1 MYQDLALCNHLTAA
15 SNVFL
20 GREIKKGFGPFKY
33 LDYSKMFAKS
43 AEFVDAA
50 APEVAK
56 TLFGEPEEGDP
67 LPEVGDGI
75 EPEAN
80 AETEQEPEQETEVN
94 DVPTT

>member
-1 MYQDLALCNHLTAA
+1 MDSAEYIDMVANDAPSSEVADALKQMML
-15 SNVFL
+15 
-20 GREIKKGFGPFKY
+20 
-33 LDYSKMFAKS
+33 AKS

-67 LPEVGDGI
+67 LPEVGDGV

>member
-1 MYQDLALCNHLTAA
+1 MDSAEFIDMVANDAPSSEVADALK
-15 SNVFL
+15 SM
-20 GREIKKGFGPFKY
+20 
-33 LDYSKMFAKS
+33 MFAKS

>member
-1 MYQDLALCNHLTAA
+1 MDSAELIDMIANDAPASEVSDAL
-15 SNVFL
+15 
-20 GREIKKGFGPFKY
+20 KGM
-33 LDYSKMFAKS
+33 MFAKS
-43 AEFVDAA
+43 ASFVDAA

-56 TLFGEPEEGDP
+56 SLFGEPEEGDP
-67 LPEVGDGI
+67 LPEVGDGME

>member
-1 MYQDLALCNHLTAA
+1 MDSAEFIDMIANDAPSAEVSDAL
-15 SNVFL
+15 
-20 GREIKKGFGPFKY
+20 KQM
-33 LDYSKMFAKS
+33 MFAKS

-67 LPEVGDGI
+67 LPEVGDGLE

-80 AETEQEPEQETEVN
+80 AELEQEPEQEEE
-94 DVPTT
+94 

>member
-1 MYQDLALCNHLTAA
+1 MDSAEFIDMVANDAPSSEVADAL
-15 SNVFL
+15 
-20 GREIKKGFGPFKY
+20 KQM
-33 LDYSKMFAKS
+33 MFAKS
-43 AEFVDAA
+43 SEFVDAA

-67 LPEVGDGI
+67 LQEVGDGI

>member
-1 MYQDLALCNHLTAA
+1 MDSAELVDMIANNAPASEVSDAL
-15 SNVFL
+15 
-20 GREIKKGFGPFKY
+20 KGM
-33 LDYSKMFAKS
+33 MFAKS

-94 DVPTT
+94 DLPTT

>member
-1 MYQDLALCNHLTAA
+1 MDSAELIDMIANDAPASEVSDALK
-15 SNVFL
+15 SM
-20 GREIKKGFGPFKY
+20 
-33 LDYSKMFAKS
+33 MFAKS

>member
-1 MYQDLALCNHLTAA
+1 MDSAELVDMIANNAPASEVSDAL
-15 SNVFL
+15 
-20 GREIKKGFGPFKY
+20 KGM
-33 LDYSKMFAKS
+33 MFAKS
-43 AEFVDAA
+43 AEFVDSA

>member
-1 MYQDLALCNHLTAA
+1 MDSAEFIDMVANDAPASEVSDALK
-15 SNVFL
+15 SM
-20 GREIKKGFGPFKY
+20 
-33 LDYSKMFAKS
+33 MFAKS

-80 AETEQEPEQETEVN
+80 AEIEQEPEQETEVN
-94 DVPTT
+94 DMPTT

>member
-1 MYQDLALCNHLTAA
+1 MDSAEFIDMVANDAPSSEVADAL
-15 SNVFL
+15 
-20 GREIKKGFGPFKY
+20 KQM
-33 LDYSKMFAKS
+33 MFAKS
-43 AEFVDAA
+43 SEFVDAA

-94 DVPTT
+94 EVPTT

>member
-1 MYQDLALCNHLTAA
+1 MDSAEFIDMVANDAPSSEVADAL
-15 SNVFL
+15 
-20 GREIKKGFGPFKY
+20 KQM
-33 LDYSKMFAKS
+33 MFAKS
-43 AEFVDAA
+43 SELVDAA

>member
-1 MYQDLALCNHLTAA
+1 
-15 SNVFL
+15 
-20 GREIKKGFGPFKY
+20 
-33 LDYSKMFAKS
+33 
-43 AEFVDAA
+43 VDAA

-80 AETEQEPEQETEVN
+80 AEIEQEPEQETEVN
-94 DVPTT
+94 DMPTT

>member
-1 MYQDLALCNHLTAA
+1 MDSAEFIDMVANDAPASEVSDALK
-15 SNVFL
+15 SM
-20 GREIKKGFGPFKY
+20 
-33 LDYSKMFAKS
+33 MFAKS

-67 LPEVGDGI
+67 LPEVGDGF

>member
-1 MYQDLALCNHLTAA
+1 MDSAELIDMIANNAPSSEVSDALK
-15 SNVFL
+15 SM
-20 GREIKKGFGPFKY
+20 
-33 LDYSKMFAKS
+33 MFAKS

>member
-1 MYQDLALCNHLTAA
+1 MDSAEFIDMVANDAPSSEVADAL
-15 SNVFL
+15 
-20 GREIKKGFGPFKY
+20 KQM
-33 LDYSKMFAKS
+33 MFAKS
-43 AEFVDAA
+43 AEFVDSA
-50 APEVAK
+50 APKVAK

-67 LPEVGDGI
+67 LPEVGDGV

>member
-1 MYQDLALCNHLTAA
+1 MDSAELIDMIANNAPSSEVSDALKSMMY
-15 SNVFL
+15 
-20 GREIKKGFGPFKY
+20 
-33 LDYSKMFAKS
+33 AKS
-43 AEFVDAA
+43 ADFVDAA

>member
-1 MYQDLALCNHLTAA
+1 MDSAEFIDMVANDAPSSEVSDALK
-15 SNVFL
+15 SM
-20 GREIKKGFGPFKY
+20 
-33 LDYSKMFAKS
+33 MFAKS

>member
-1 MYQDLALCNHLTAA
+1 MDSAELIDMIANDAPASEVSDALKSL
-15 SNVFL
+15 
-20 GREIKKGFGPFKY
+20 
-33 LDYSKMFAKS
+33 MFAKS
-43 AEFVDAA
+43 AEFVDNA

>member
-1 MYQDLALCNHLTAA
+1 MDSAEFIDMVANDAPSSEVSGAL
-15 SNVFL
+15 
-20 GREIKKGFGPFKY
+20 K
-33 LDYSKMFAKS
+33 DMMFAKS
-43 AEFVDAA
+43 AEFVDSA

>member
-1 MYQDLALCNHLTAA
+1 MDSAEFIDMVAQDAPSGEISDAL
-15 SNVFL
+15 
-20 GREIKKGFGPFKY
+20 KQM
-33 LDYSKMFAKS
+33 MFAKS

-56 TLFGEPEEGDP
+56 TLFGEPEEGDD
-67 LPEVGDGI
+67 V

>member
-1 MYQDLALCNHLTAA
+1 MDSAEFIDMVANDAPSSEVSDALK
-15 SNVFL
+15 SM
-20 GREIKKGFGPFKY
+20 
-33 LDYSKMFAKS
+33 MFAKS

-67 LPEVGDGI
+67 LPEVGDGM

-80 AETEQEPEQETEVN
+80 AEIEQEPEQETEVN
-94 DVPTT
+94 DLPTT

>member
-1 MYQDLALCNHLTAA
+1 MDSAEFIDMVANDAPSAEVSDAL
-15 SNVFL
+15 
-20 GREIKKGFGPFKY
+20 KQM
-33 LDYSKMFAKS
+33 MFAKS

-67 LPEVGDGI
+67 LPEVGDGLE

-80 AETEQEPEQETEVN
+80 AELEQEPEQEEE
-94 DVPTT
+94 